1 MNEPAFSSCLAES
14 LSRYIRLRRLSNGSD
29 DSAAI
34 KMLLHWDRFV
44 RDSQWSLPAVTGE
57 LVESYSRALAA
68 RSPESRRRQLSAVR
82 GFCLHLRQAQPGS
95 HVPAAPFRRAKIPR
109 TPWILTDRQIRD
121 LMEAARRTCRG
132 PLQPLAYS
140 TLLGVLRCTGLRI
153 AEALALNISDVQ
165 ERPPALMVRRGKF
178 RKERWVPLSDSAD
191 RALKAYLRLR
201 VGIPPRHGEA
211 PLWLDSRHRRPRC
224 KQVYATFRRLLAH
237 CGIRGLTGP
246 GPCLHDMRHSFAVNR
261 LLAWYRQG
269 RDVNALLP
277 ALATCMGHVGIG
289 STQVYLHA
297 TAELLE
303 QASLRFADSFRRRV
317 LHQGDP
323 S

>member
-1 MNEPAFSSCLAES
+1 MSEPAFSSCLAES

-29 DSAAI
+29 DSAAV

-44 RDSQWSLPAVTGE
+44 SGSQWSSPAVTAE
-57 LVESYSRALAA
+57 LVESYSRALAG
-68 RSPESRRRQLSAVR
+68 RSPLSRRRRLGAVR
-82 GFCLHLRQAQPGS
+82 GFCLYLRQSQPGS
-95 HVPAAPFRRAKIPR
+95 HVPAAPFRRAKIRR
-109 TPWILTDRQIRD
+109 TPWILTDRQVRD

-132 PLQPLAYS
+132 TLQPLAYS
-140 TLLGVLRCTGLRI
+140 TLLGVLACTGLRI
-153 AEALALNISDVQ
+153 AEALALNISDVHQ
-165 ERPPALMVRRGKF
+165 SPPALLVRRGKF
-178 RKERWVPLSDSAD
+178 SKQRWVPLSGSAH
-191 RALKAYLRLR
+191 RALQAYLRLR
-201 VGIPPRHGEA
+201 LRIPPRHGEA
-211 PLWLDSRHRRPRC
+211 PLWLDSQRRRFRY
-224 KQVYATFRRLLAH
+224 KQVYAAYRRLLAR

-246 GPCLHDMRHSFAVNR
+246 GPCLHDLRHRFAVRR

-277 ALATCMGHVGIG
+277 ALATYLGHVGIG

-303 QASLRFADSFRRRV
+303 QASLRFGASFRRRV
-317 LHQGDP
+317 LQRGDP